1 MRTSFLTLL
10 FLLLVVGLGSLV
22 SVPDGGIRTSQE
34 ASAHAVF
41 SSQNSAIHEL
51 EWYPVVKIVDGDTIV
66 VDIAGVNTTVR
77 LIGLDT
83 PETVDPRKT
92 VQCFG
97 AEASAEMKKILSNHY
112 VRLELDPSQGEK
124 DKYGRL
130 LAYVFAPASV
140 RPEGILLNR
149 YMIAEGNGHEYT
161 YNIPYRYQADFKAA
175 EDEARTQ
182 KKGLWADGAC
192 ASTSAASP
200 SPLPSVGSHECGR
213 NAYNCSDFKTQ
224 SDAQAAFDACGSGD
238 VHKLDSDGDK
248 RVCES
253 LP

>member
-1 MRTSFLTLL
+1 MDA
-10 FLLLVVGLGSLV
+10 
-22 SVPDGGIRTSQE
+22 PTSQGT
-34 ASAHAVF
+34 SAQIF
-41 SSQNSAIHEL
+41 PLSQNPANHEL
-51 EWYPVVKIVDGDTIV
+51 EWYPVVKVVDGDTIV
-66 VDIAGVNTTVR
+66 VDIAGANTTVR

-112 VRLELDPSQGEK
+112 VRLETDPSQGEK

-130 LAYVFAPASV
+130 LAYVYAPANV
-140 RPEGILLNR
+140 RPEGILLNI
-149 YMIAEGNGHEYT
+149 YMIEEGFGHEYT
-161 YNIPYRYQADFKAA
+161 YNIPYKYQAEFKAA
-175 EDEARTQ
+175 ENIARQ
-182 KKGLWADGAC
+182 EKRGLWADGVC
-192 ASTSAASP
+192 ASQASSAPTSPMRTS
-200 SPLPSVGSHECGR
+200 GQYECSR
-213 NAYNCSDFKTQ
+213 NTYNCSDFTTQ
-224 SDAQAAFDACGSGD
+224 AQAQAVFDACGSGD